1 MRRGGNVGGQACAD
15 GDRRAN
21 MHGVASGRSRL
32 GLHVDYFASLNSPW
46 THLGAARLQ
55 AITAQHGATLRIHPV
70 DFTIIFPASGGV
82 PVAKRSPQRQAYR
95 MQELERWSTHLG
107 IPIHPRPRCF
117 PADERLAAQCVIA
130 ARETLGDAPAIALAH
145 RVLRALWE
153 EERDPGD
160 RATLAALTSDIG
172 LDPEALLTLGG
183 EARWAER
190 RASDSAAAL
199 ERGVF
204 GAPSYVVGREVF
216 WGQDRLDFVERR
228 LAQG

>member
-1 MRRGGNVGGQACAD
+1 MR
-15 GDRRAN
+15 
-21 MHGVASGRSRL
+21 GVASGGSRL

-46 THLGAARLQ
+46 THLGAVRLE
-55 AITAQHGATLRIHPV
+55 AMTAQHKATLRIHPV
-70 DFTIIFPASGGV
+70 DFAIIFPATGGV

-95 MQELERWSTHLG
+95 IQELERWRAHLG
-107 IPIHPRPRCF
+107 IPIHVRPRCF

-153 EERDPGD
+153 EERDIGN
-160 RATLAALTSDIG
+160 RAALGTLIGDVG
-172 LDPEALLTLGG
+172 LDAEALLTLSG
-183 EARWAER
+183 EARWAEL
-190 RASDSAAAL
+190 RASDSQGAL
-199 ERGVF
+199 ARGVF
-204 GAPSYVVGREVF
+204 GAPSYVVDGAVF